1 MEPIKTTHMTHKNKT
16 TYETPATE
24 VVTVR
29 IERTILSGTQGVQS
43 MRNSYVTASSEDYE
57 QEWD

>member
-1 MEPIKTTHMTHKNKT
+1 MESIKTTHMTHKNKT

-29 IERTILSGTQGVQS
+29 IERTILSDPKGVQS
-43 MRNSYVTASSEDYE
+43 MRNSYGTASGDYE